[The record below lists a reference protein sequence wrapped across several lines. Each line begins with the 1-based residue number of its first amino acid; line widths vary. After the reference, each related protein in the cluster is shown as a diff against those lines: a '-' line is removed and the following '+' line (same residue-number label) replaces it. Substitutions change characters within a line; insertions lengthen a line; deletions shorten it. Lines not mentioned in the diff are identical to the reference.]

1 MKNLLSGSLYKWLAI
16 TVSYIIA
23 IRVLDYILDASTIFS
38 FTDAGFF
45 AFVTLWCAQ
54 QDKIK
59 REGNDKTNKTTI
71 ND

>member
-1 MKNLLSGSLYKWLAI
+1 MKDLFGGSIYKWLAI

-23 IRVLDYILDASTIFS
+23 IRVLDYIFGVSTIFS
-38 FTDAGFF
+38 FADAGFF

-59 REGNDKTNKTTI
+59 REGNDKTSKTTI